1 MARFMAVAV
10 LLAAL
15 TPAAAQEA
23 KIEVGRPV
31 NKICPIMSKREAVRN
46 ITVNYKG
53 KVIGF
58 CCDECVDK
66 FMKNPGGIAR
76 RVPSDRDPYEGPK
89 SLKSLKD
96 AIETGKDGPY
106 PVVLLFSDGRSGVKK
121 WNRLLTEPVIYKK
134 LMGCAF
140 FEVPRTREAKEAKQ
154 FGVKKFP
161 TLLILEK
168 LAKSLGVAPAELLAR
183 PGRR

>member
-1 MARFMAVAV
+1 MTVAI
-10 LLAAL
+10 LLATMA
-15 TPAAAQEA
+15 PASAQEVEI
-23 KIEVGRPV
+23 KVGRPV
-31 NKICPIMSKREAVRN
+31 NKTCPIMSKREAVRN

-58 CCDECVDK
+58 CCDECVDT

-96 AIETGKDGPY
+96 ALETGKDGPY
-106 PVVLLFSDGRSGVKK
+106 PVVLLFSDGRRGVKK
-121 WNRLLTEPVIYKK
+121 WRRLLTEPVIYKK
-134 LMGCAF
+134 LMGCAY
-140 FEVPRTREAKEAKQ
+140 FEVPRTREPKEAKR

-161 TLLILEK
+161 RE
-168 LAKSLGVAPAELLAR
+168 
-183 PGRR
+183 